1 MNDNNENISPR
12 SHISTLLL
20 CVAGFF
26 CAFCGL
32 HRFYA
37 GKIWTG
43 FLWLLTLGI
52 FGIGQIIDLV
62 FIICGRFCD
71 KEGRRIIG

>member
-1 MNDNNENISPR
+1 MNYERISPR
-12 SHISTLLL
+12 SHLSLLL
-20 CVAGFF
+20 LALAGFLG
-26 CAFCGL
+26 FCGL

-43 FLWLLTLGI
+43 ILWLLTAGI

-62 FIICGRFCD
+62 FIICGRFRD
-71 KEGRRIIG
+71 KEGRLIVG